1 MNLRKF
7 TSELVKAWRS
17 REKKPS
23 GLSGIKENKE
33 TGIKG
38 EKYVLRKLKREYPDY
53 QFCRTDYSWSPADII
68 GLKKGVQFW
77 HFAMF
82 QVKTSVNKYELSPE
96 INEKET
102 LPVLAKLLKE
112 VFVESKETNYY
123 KKKPLYI
130 TTGFI
135 GVHFSSGRFKLQLK
149 VPYKKDFSKN
159 KLSLTNKEKSGIKNF
174 VHQTL

>member
-7 TSELVKAWRS
+7 TSELVTAWRS

-38 EKYVLRKLKREYPDY
+38 EKYVLRKLRQEYSDY

-68 GLKKGVQFW
+68 GLNEGTKFW

-82 QVKTSVNKYELSPE
+82 QVKTSVSKYRLNPE

-135 GVHFSSGRFKLQLK
+135 GVHFSSGRLKLESK
-149 VPYKKDFSKN
+149 VPYKKDFSMN
-159 KLSLTNKEKSGIKNF
+159 KLSLTYKEKLGVKNF
-174 VHQTL
+174 VHRTK